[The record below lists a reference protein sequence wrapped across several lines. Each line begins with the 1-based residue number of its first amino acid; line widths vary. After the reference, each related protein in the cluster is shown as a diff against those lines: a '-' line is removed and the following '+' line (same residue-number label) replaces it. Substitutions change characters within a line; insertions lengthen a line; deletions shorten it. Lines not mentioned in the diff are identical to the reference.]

1 MYLDQ
6 YMFDQP
12 FLFYS
17 GGLSA
22 RGLASLKTSDVRR
35 GTEELNNLMA
45 ETNELKQRS
54 RLVVIT
60 VTCWHT
66 DL

>member
-1 MYLDQ
+1 MTNLLYC
-6 YMFDQP
+6 
-12 FLFYS
+12 S

-54 RLVVIT
+54 RLVLII
-60 VTCWHT
+60 
-66 DL
+66 